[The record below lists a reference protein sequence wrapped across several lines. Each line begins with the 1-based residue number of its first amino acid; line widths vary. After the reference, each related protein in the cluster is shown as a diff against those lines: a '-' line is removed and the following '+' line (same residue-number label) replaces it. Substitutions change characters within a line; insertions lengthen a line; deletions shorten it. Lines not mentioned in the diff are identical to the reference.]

1 MSKRRVTRT
10 YPRPFACNPSWLGC
24 ARTHVGILRYAK
36 YGLRTRQSKMAG
48 ERQPGINASYKWF
61 RLPWRCDSLSEPTH
75 VSIHRDPF
83 SSNKHLSCIT
93 TSHLCGNPFLQNGR
107 AMVLSLTTG
116 LVARI
121 HCSHFWG
128 LISISGQELTSC
140 FQLLQAEATWDD
152 LYPLSCFCLYI
163 KRPMTY
169 CRTKY
174 SLHNS
179 LHLSHLYKILYQ
191 YICTHT
197 RISILS

>member
-1 MSKRRVTRT
+1 
-10 YPRPFACNPSWLGC
+10 
-24 ARTHVGILRYAK
+24 
-36 YGLRTRQSKMAG
+36 MAG

-93 TSHLCGNPFLQNGR
+93 TSHLCGNPFLQNWR

-116 LVARI
+116 LVGRI

-128 LISISGQELTSC
+128 LTSISGQELTSC

-152 LYPLSCFCLYI
+152 LYPLFFCLYL

-169 CRTKY
+169 CRTKS

-179 LHLSHLYKILYQ
+179 LHLSHLCKILYQ

-197 RISILS
+197 HRYPYCLKGCLQGVTNFGWIYKIQWLRITVLKVECLNSNFNFPT